1 MSLIDPS
8 RIFNNLVALG
18 VIFGI
23 GFMVY
28 SKMDKARVKDTIERL
43 KNLFGRRE
51 EK

>member
-8 RIFNNLVALG
+8 RIFNNLIVLA
-18 VIFGI
+18 IIAWI

-43 KNLFGRRE
+43 KNLFGKRE